1 MVGNERTSRST
12 GYVRSARVRA
22 VVRLLQRE
30 GPKAMD
36 NLCGTLDS
44 DLSDPG
50 TTGSNFGGSIV
61 GRWYA
66 LAVPED
72 LRSVEA
78 PLAEALAEAEAR
90 T

>member
-1 MVGNERTSRST
+1 MAFFNISPAKVHSCCLTDHLG
-12 GYVRSARVRA
+12 
-22 VVRLLQRE
+22 
-30 GPKAMD
+30 
-36 NLCGTLDS
+36 GTLDS

-50 TTGSNFGGSIV
+50 TTGSNFGGSMV

-78 PLAEALAEAEAR
+78 PLAEAEAEAEAEAR